1 MGAVWAMGAPAY
13 FDRLLDRCRTT
24 FAHQQRPDWVTL
36 CEQSGM
42 KMDAQ
47 SGAVVF
53 EEEAIGHGL
62 YGDWWERPVP
72 WRQMERD
79 LEALWEFPPKN
90 RYLVVEACRP
100 KTAYPL
106 KSSVSR

>member
-24 FAHQQRPDWVTL
+24 FAHQQRPDWVRL
-36 CEQSGM
+36 CEQSGL

-79 LEALWEFPPKN
+79 LDTYFLTHMATILLAATLIIFI
-90 RYLVVEACRP
+90 V
-100 KTAYPL
+100 
-106 KSSVSR
+106 